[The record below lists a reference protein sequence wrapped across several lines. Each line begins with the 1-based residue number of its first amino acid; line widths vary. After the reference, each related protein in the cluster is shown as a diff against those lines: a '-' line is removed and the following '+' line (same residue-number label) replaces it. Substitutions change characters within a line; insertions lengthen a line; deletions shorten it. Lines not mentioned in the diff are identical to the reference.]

1 LFPPHLTTPQR
12 PQTQDDIEDDVEHTT
27 GRLTIASRK
36 IKTLMRQSRDCKLM
50 VCLVFTII
58 ALIVVLV
65 LTLKLAPLG

>member
-1 LFPPHLTTPQR
+1 
-12 PQTQDDIEDDVEHTT
+12 VEHTT